1 MLVTDVGNKIC
12 WRIGDVGD
20 IFLVTVILFFLDE
33 NATSI
38 TLMFNDLNCDSS

>member
-20 IFLVTVILFFLDE
+20 ISLVTVILFFLE
-33 NATSI
+33 NAASI